1 MGGGSLSNGNRFL
14 QADQGH
20 KDSKHYEE
28 ENF

>member
-1 MGGGSLSNGNRFL
+1 MGGGSLSKGNRFL

-20 KDSKHYEE
+20 KDSKQNEK